1 MNSLRIPIGLV
12 ALSLLLGLASER
24 HSKPAAETGRP
35 MQLAQEIYGGA
46 VGEGDGPIGGPMAYG
61 APVGSP
67 PLNSPMLYG
76 EPVGSPPLNSPMLYG
91 EPAGMGAGPLNS
103 PMLYGAPVGSGG
115 DNAPIG
121 GAPLY

>member
-24 HSKPAAETGRP
+24 HSKPPAETDRP
-35 MQLAQEIYGGA
+35 MQLAQEVYGGA

-76 EPVGSPPLNSPMLYG
+76 
-91 EPAGMGAGPLNS
+91 
-103 PMLYGAPVGSGG
+103 APVGSGG
-115 DNAPIG
+115 DNSPIG

>member
-1 MNSLRIPIGLV
+1 MNTLRIPIGVV
-12 ALSLLLGLASER
+12 ALSFLLGFTSER
-24 HSKPAAETGRP
+24 HSKPASENNP
-35 MQLAQEIYGGA
+35 VIQLAQEVYGGA

-76 EPVGSPPLNSPMLYG
+76 EPVGSPPLQSPMLYG
-91 EPAGMGAGPLNS
+91 EPVGMGNGPIGG

>member
-1 MNSLRIPIGLV
+1 MSSLRIPV
-12 ALSLLLGLASER
+12 AVMTLSLLVGFMSEPHSSRLADR
-24 HSKPAAETGRP
+24 DGPV
-35 MQLAQEIYGGA
+35 QLAQEVYGGA

-61 APVGSP
+61 EPVGSP

-76 EPVGSPPLNSPMLYG
+76 EPVGSPPLQSPMLYG
-91 EPAGMGAGPLNS
+91 EPAGLGDGPIGG